1 MRKGV
6 ETVANRG
13 AGLAAAGLLCLG
25 LLTGCMSSSDELS
38 SGGSAGI
45 GETTK
50 NWFANVNTG
59 GKGPIQVSPDT
70 FAADVYC
77 PPIQLMTGTHLI
89 SKYASRKEQAPENL
103 MYQATIDEWARECS
117 REGTDQTRIKIGL
130 AGDVTPG
137 PAWTGG
143 EVALPVRVA
152 IIPTDVEDAKP
163 VYSEIIAVPVTLGQ
177 DQPSEAW
184 TVIENKFLVAQ
195 NQPMKIVFGYDEG
208 KRR

>member
-1 MRKGV
+1 
-6 ETVANRG
+6 
-13 AGLAAAGLLCLG
+13 
-25 LLTGCMSSSDELS
+25 MSSSDELS
-38 SGGSAGI
+38 SGGSGGV

-50 NWFANVNTG
+50 NWFAQVTTS
-59 GKGPIQVSPDT
+59 GKGPIKVAPDT

-77 PPIQLMTGTHLI
+77 PPIQMLPGTHLI
-89 SKYASRKEQAPENL
+89 MKFARRKEEAPENL
-103 MYQATIDEWARECS
+103 LYQATIDEWARECS

-130 AGDVTPG
+130 SGDVTPG

-152 IIPTDVEDAKP
+152 IIPAGTEDAKP
-163 VYSEIIAVPVTLGQ
+163 IFSEVMAVPVTIGEG
-177 DQPSEAW
+177 QPSEAW
-184 TVIENKFLVAQ
+184 TLIEDNILVPR